1 MEFGSKLQ
9 KLRKDKGLSQEA
21 LAEMLGVSRQSVSKW
36 ESGGAYPEI
45 EKLIILSEIF
55 GVTLDSL
62 VKGGEILKDE
72 ENPYA
77 IPFWA
82 VRGSVFEYKSH
93 RTLFG
98 LPLVH
103 IHFGYGFKKAKGIIA
118 IGNIAS
124 GVISIG
130 MFSKGILAIGLFSMG
145 IISIG
150 CLSLGLLFAL
160 GSISIGIFSIGAV
173 AVGIFSL
180 GALSVG
186 MFSAGALAAGS
197 HIAIGD
203 HAYGHIAVG
212 RVAEGVRT
220 FIDDSPRGQSFSM
233 INAEEV
239 KKAISEEYPNMW
251 NWIIRLVISFL

>member
-21 LAEMLGVSRQSVSKW
+21 LAEMLDVSRQSVSKW
-36 ESGGAYPEI
+36 ESGGAYPETD
-45 EKLIILSEIF
+45 KLITLSEIF

-62 VKGGEILKDE
+62 MKGERVKEDE
-72 ENPYA
+72 ESGYA
-77 IPFWA
+77 VPFWT
-82 VRGSVFEYKSH
+82 VRGSFFEYKSPK
-93 RTLFG
+93 TLFG

-103 IHFGYGFKKAKGIIA
+103 IHFGYGLKKAKGIIA

-130 MFSKGILAIGLFSMG
+130 LLSKGILAFGLLSMG

-150 CLSLGLLFAL
+150 CLSLGLLLAL
-160 GSISIGIFSIGAV
+160 GSISVGIFSVGAV

-186 MFSAGALAAGS
+186 MFSTGAIAVGS

-203 HAYGHIAVG
+203 YAYGHIAVG

-239 KKAISEEYPNMW
+239 KRAISEEYPNMW
-251 NWIIRLVISFL
+251 NWIIKLMTSFL